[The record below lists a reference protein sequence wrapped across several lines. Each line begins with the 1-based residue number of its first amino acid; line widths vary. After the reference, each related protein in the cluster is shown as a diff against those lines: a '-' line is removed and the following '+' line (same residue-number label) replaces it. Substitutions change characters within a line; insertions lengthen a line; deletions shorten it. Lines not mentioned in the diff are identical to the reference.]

1 MAQYRVSLF
10 SVGTDPTL
18 VAGID
23 EAGRGCLAGPVV
35 AGAVILPARCRLPGL
50 TDSKLLSPARREELA
65 GLIKARAVAWAV
77 GAARSWEVDRL
88 NVLQATFLAMRRAV
102 AHLGVRPELLLV
114 DGNKIIPQVPP
125 DIAQQAIV
133 DGDLKVRCIS
143 AASILAKT
151 FRDRMLVRL
160 DLRCPGYGLA
170 GHKGYGTAEHLEAL
184 RRLGPCRA
192 HRMTFRGVL
201 PCGPDRTMRVG
212 GRDGGEGGSGQG
224 PDGRCGWLP
233 DL

>member
-1 MAQYRVSLF
+1 MAQYRPSLF
-10 SVGTDPTL
+10 SVGTDSPTL

-65 GLIKARAVAWAV
+65 ALIKARAVAWAV
-77 GAARSWEVDRL
+77 GAARSWEIDRL

-102 AHLGVRPELLLV
+102 AHLGVRPDVLLV
-114 DGNKIIPQVPP
+114 DGNKTIPMVPP
-125 DIAQQAIV
+125 DIAQEAVV

-160 DLRCPGYGLA
+160 DLRWPGYGLA

-184 RRLGPCRA
+184 RRLGPCGA
-192 HRMTFRGVL
+192 HRRSFRGVL
-201 PCGPDRTMRVG
+201 P
-212 GRDGGEGGSGQG
+212 
-224 PDGRCGWLP
+224 DGRTEKGGQAGSPKREKGLEKEAGGWLP